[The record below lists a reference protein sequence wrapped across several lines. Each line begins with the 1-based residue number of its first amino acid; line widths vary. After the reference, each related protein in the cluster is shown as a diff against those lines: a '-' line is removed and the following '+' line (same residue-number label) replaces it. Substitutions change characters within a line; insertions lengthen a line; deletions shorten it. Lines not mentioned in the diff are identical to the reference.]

1 MSVIFHLSSTK
12 TIMPNVML
20 FLRASSSLS
29 CPLCL
34 HPYSDNMCLNG
45 KGKLLHLT
53 TQWSGEAE
61 PRERNSFHLSRAWT
75 VRALERSNFPFGLSS
90 RAPVTKRYPP
100 PLPLPPTPPSEPES
114 KVLFALL
121 VSFLIWNF
129 WFICS
134 LKEVER
140 IKSFKAST
148 SASAT
153 KEKEQCTETELLSL
167 LLYFFWLCS

>member
-1 MSVIFHLSSTK
+1 MGKKSSYTQQLDFRERQNPGKETPCTYLVLELFAPSSARISPFAFHL
-12 TIMPNVML
+12 
-20 FLRASSSLS
+20 
-29 CPLCL
+29 
-34 HPYSDNMCLNG
+34 
-45 KGKLLHLT
+45 KLL
-53 TQWSGEAE
+53 
-61 PRERNSFHLSRAWT
+61 SRSAIQ
-75 VRALERSNFPFGLSS
+75 
-90 RAPVTKRYPP
+90 PP
-100 PLPLPPTPPSEPES
+100 PLEPES

-148 SASAT
+148 SASAA

>member
-1 MSVIFHLSSTK
+1 MGKENSYTQQRDGRERQNPGKETPSTYLALELFAPSSVRISPLAFHLELLSRSVIHLPSPS
-12 TIMPNVML
+12 
-20 FLRASSSLS
+20 
-29 CPLCL
+29 
-34 HPYSDNMCLNG
+34 
-45 KGKLLHLT
+45 
-53 TQWSGEAE
+53 
-61 PRERNSFHLSRAWT
+61 
-75 VRALERSNFPFGLSS
+75 
-90 RAPVTKRYPP
+90 
-100 PLPLPPTPPSEPES
+100 PLPPEPES
-114 KVLFALL
+114 KVSFALL

>member
-1 MSVIFHLSSTK
+1 MGKENSYTQQRDGRERQNPGKETPSTYLALELFAPSSVRISPLAFHLE
-12 TIMPNVML
+12 L
-20 FLRASSSLS
+20 
-29 CPLCL
+29 
-34 HPYSDNMCLNG
+34 
-45 KGKLLHLT
+45 
-53 TQWSGEAE
+53 
-61 PRERNSFHLSRAWT
+61 LSRSAIH
-75 VRALERSNFPFGLSS
+75 
-90 RAPVTKRYPP
+90 
-100 PLPLPPTPPSEPES
+100 LPSPSPPSEPES

-153 KEKEQCTETELLSL
+153 KEKEQCAETELLSL

>member
-45 KGKLLHLT
+45 KGNLLHLT
-53 TQWSGEAE
+53 TRWSGEAE
-61 PRERNSFHLSRAWT
+61 PRERNSLHLSRAWT
-75 VRALERSNFPFGLSS
+75 VRALERSNFPFGLSA

-100 PLPLPPTPPSEPES
+100 PLPLPPPPSEPES

>member
-1 MSVIFHLSSTK
+1 M
-12 TIMPNVML
+12 
-20 FLRASSSLS
+20 
-29 CPLCL
+29 
-34 HPYSDNMCLNG
+34 G
-45 KGKLLHLT
+45 KENSY
-53 TQWSGEAE
+53 TQQRDG
-61 PRERNSFHLSRAWT
+61 RERQNPGKETPST
-75 VRALERSNFPFGLSS
+75 YLERSNFPFGLSS

-100 PLPLPPTPPSEPES
+100 PLPLPPPPPPSEPES

>member
-1 MSVIFHLSSTK
+1 MGKENSYTQQRDGRERQNPGKETPSTYLALELFAPSSVRISPLAFHLE
-12 TIMPNVML
+12 L
-20 FLRASSSLS
+20 
-29 CPLCL
+29 
-34 HPYSDNMCLNG
+34 
-45 KGKLLHLT
+45 
-53 TQWSGEAE
+53 
-61 PRERNSFHLSRAWT
+61 LSRSAT
-75 VRALERSNFPFGLSS
+75 
-90 RAPVTKRYPP
+90 PP
-100 PLPLPPTPPSEPES
+100 PPPPPEPES

-148 SASAT
+148 SASAA
-153 KEKEQCTETELLSL
+153 KEKEQCTEIELLSL

>member
-1 MSVIFHLSSTK
+1 MSVIFHLSITK
-12 TIMPNVML
+12 TIVPNVML

-34 HPYSDNMCLNG
+34 HPYYDNMCLNG
-45 KGKLLHLT
+45 KGELLHPT
-53 TQWSGEAE
+53 TRWSREAE
-61 PRERNSFHLSRAWT
+61 PRERNAFHLSRAWT
-75 VRALERSNFPFGLSS
+75 VRALERSNFPFGPSS
-90 RAPVTKRYPP
+90 RAPVTEAYPP
-100 PLPLPPTPPSEPES
+100 PPPPPEPES

-148 SASAT
+148 SASAA
-153 KEKEQCTETELLSL
+153 KEKEQCTEIELLSL